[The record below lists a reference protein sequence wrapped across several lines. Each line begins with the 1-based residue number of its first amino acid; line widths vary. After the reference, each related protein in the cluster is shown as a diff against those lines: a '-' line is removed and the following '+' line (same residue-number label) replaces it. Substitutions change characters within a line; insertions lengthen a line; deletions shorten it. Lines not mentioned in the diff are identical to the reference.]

1 MASESENSQDLY
13 AVADFCLIPMGTGEP
28 SVAEYIAECQR
39 VLEKSGVQYKIL
51 KSKYLI
57 NPNSHLSG
65 YGTNLEGPWTQVSRA
80 IHDCHAA
87 VHAKGAP
94 RIATD
99 IRIGTRVDRE
109 IKPGT
114 GNEGKVERVREILEK
129 DGGGN

>member
-1 MASESENSQDLY
+1 MTSESENSQDLY
-13 AVADFCLIPMGTGEP
+13 AVA
-28 SVAEYIAECQR
+28 
-39 VLEKSGVQYKIL
+39 
-51 KSKYLI
+51 
-57 NPNSHLSG
+57 
-65 YGTNLEGPWTQVSRA
+65 EGPWTQVSRA

-129 DGGGN
+129 DEK

>member
-1 MASESENSQDLY
+1 MATQEIKQDLY

-28 SVAEYIAECQR
+28 SVAEYIAECSR
-39 VLEKSGVQYKIL
+39 VLEKSGLTYKL
-51 KSKYLI
+51 
-57 NPNSHLSG
+57 HG
-65 YGTNLEGPWTQVSRA
+65 YGTNLEGPWSEVMQA

-109 IKPGT
+109 IAPGT
-114 GNEGKVERVREILEK
+114 GNNGKVQRVQDILAQDK
-129 DGGGN
+129 ST